1 MSCILLSILLFGLSI
16 VGQASCGYLITID
29 AHETVC
35 FYDHA
40 HVKNKITI
48 SFEVMEGGF
57 KDISVYISGPKHN
70 EVHRSE
76 KETKGS
82 YTFTAT
88 DHGEYTLCFDNERST
103 LTPKILMFHFT
114 VFRDF
119 NFYVNPALRM
129 DDIVEQAALQEAVS
143 SLSSQMLGIKHELE
157 YIRLRYNGHEEI
169 NQSVNFRVVVW
180 SIFGPSLLL
189 LTTLIEVYYLKR
201 FFEVKR
207 VV

>member
-1 MSCILLSILLFGLSI
+1 MLSILLGLSI
-16 VGQASCGYLITID
+16 IGQAACGYVITVD
-29 AHETVC
+29 AHDTAC

-40 HVKNKITI
+40 HLDNKITM

-57 KDISVYISGPKHN
+57 KDISVTISGPKHN
-70 EVHRSE
+70 QLHHSDM
-76 KETKGS
+76 ETKGS

-103 LTPKILMFHFT
+103 LTPKIVMFHFT
-114 VFRDF
+114 VFRELQ
-119 NFYVNPALRM
+119 FYVNPRTRR
-129 DDIVEQAALQEAVS
+129 DDILEHAALQEAVS

-157 YIRLRYNGHEEI
+157 YIRVRYTGHDEI
-169 NQSVNFRVVVW
+169 NQSVHFRITIW
-180 SIFGPSLLL
+180 LIFGPSLLL
-189 LTTLIEVYYLKR
+189 LMTLIEVYYLKR